1 MPTLIHFLYV
11 ILHYFIQAVIW
22 VIIANAIVSWL
33 IAFDVVN
40 MRNRV
45 VRQIVTFLDAITRP
59 ILKPLRRIVPP
70 LGGIDI
76 TPLILIV
83 VLSAVDQVL
92 LPALNNWL
100 ISLVS

>member
-70 LGGIDI
+70 LGAAGA
-76 TPLILIV
+76 V
-83 VLSAVDQVL
+83 GVLKAESEIRRIAS
-92 LPALNNWL
+92 PRRE
-100 ISLVS
+100 